1 MSRPPRR
8 TRPVRARR
16 LNAVANVALTFAAV
30 GGAICIA
37 LVLAATL
44 FHITLIMFKTGS
56 MAPSIPAGSLAIVQE
71 IPAQD
76 VEVGDVV
83 TVDRGA
89 GLLPI
94 THRVVAAT
102 PQVDGTT
109 SLTLQGDAN
118 EAPDATDYRVTTVR
132 IVLASIPGLA
142 MFVASLS
149 HPLVLAITTLVVSV
163 LVGWAFW
170 PRRPETSL
178 MVERRGEHV
187 APARRVRRNR
197 TGRRARRS
205 RWSRRSDRRRP
216 ANRHATSRRSAQR
229 RSPAHRLDRRAL
241 AGVGVIAGIL
251 LSTFSFTA
259 MPVSSANA
267 AIVEETIVGEH
278 LTLISVRDP
287 DAMTAMLPGVPVD
300 WQLGIQTDPLEPGEI
315 DVSMLATGSLTDDA
329 TGLWL
334 QVSRCPTRWVAGVC
348 AAGGELLTAL
358 RPASEM
364 AGAQFDL
371 GRLTSTAGQWL
382 LVRAMLP
389 ADPDISG
396 TGVAH
401 LSIRAEGQGET
412 LTANG
417 SGSSALSA
425 TGLSVMA
432 PLQASGLAIALGL
445 VAAFGARMLRRRL
458 P

>member
-1 MSRPPRR
+1 M
-8 TRPVRARR
+8 
-16 LNAVANVALTFAAV
+16 
-30 GGAICIA
+30 
-37 LVLAATL
+37 
-44 FHITLIMFKTGS
+44 
-56 MAPSIPAGSLAIVQE
+56 QE

-259 MPVSSANA
+259 MPVSSAS
-267 AIVEETIVGEH
+267 T
-278 LTLISVRDP
+278 
-287 DAMTAMLPGVPVD
+287 
-300 WQLGIQTDPLEPGEI
+300 
-315 DVSMLATGSLTDDA
+315 
-329 TGLWL
+329 
-334 QVSRCPTRWVAGVC
+334 SR
-348 AAGGELLTAL
+348 
-358 RPASEM
+358 
-364 AGAQFDL
+364 
-371 GRLTSTAGQWL
+371 
-382 LVRAMLP
+382 
-389 ADPDISG
+389 
-396 TGVAH
+396 
-401 LSIRAEGQGET
+401 
-412 LTANG
+412 
-417 SGSSALSA
+417 
-425 TGLSVMA
+425 
-432 PLQASGLAIALGL
+432 
-445 VAAFGARMLRRRL
+445 
-458 P
+458 